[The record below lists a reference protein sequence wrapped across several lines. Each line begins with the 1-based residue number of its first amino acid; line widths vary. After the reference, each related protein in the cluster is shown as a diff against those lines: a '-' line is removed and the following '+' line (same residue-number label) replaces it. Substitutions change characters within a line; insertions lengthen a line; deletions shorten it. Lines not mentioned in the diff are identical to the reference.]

1 MRCGGFQKISNL
13 TQEHDDIVGKVRQ
26 EIKDKI
32 ERTEDYPY
40 FKIVEG
46 HQQVVAGLNYIFK
59 ILVDLETQ
67 ECLWIKIYQS
77 LDGVLSLSQV
87 GKNREEV

>member
-1 MRCGGFQKISNL
+1 MRCGGFQQIADL
-13 TQEHDDIVGKVRQ
+13 TQEHDEIISKVRQ
-26 EIKDKI
+26 EINDKML
-32 ERTEDYPY
+32 RTEDYVD

-46 HQQVVAGLNYIFK
+46 HQQVVAGLNYLFK
-59 ILVDLETQ
+59 IVVDLETQ
-67 ECLWIKIYQS
+67 ECLWVKIYQS